1 VVTSGQIESLSGL
14 SVQLLISRVEGIV
27 QTIMSV
33 IHPEQPDTLRILD
46 DEGRLR
52 DSARE
57 PDLSDE
63 RLRDMYAD
71 MLLARRFDRQVVSLN
86 RQGRI
91 GSFPPMYGQ
100 EAAQVASVHALAD
113 EDWIVPSYRDH
124 GALMTH
130 GLGLENVLL
139 YYMGNQAGNAIPDE
153 INSLPIN
160 GSVGSQ
166 LLHAMGMAW
175 ADVLRGEP
183 ERVYCCYFGDGA
195 TSQGFAQEAWN
206 FAGVFDTPNVFFCQ
220 NNGWAISVPRE
231 RQTAAETLAQKSHA
245 HGIDG
250 RRVDGMDPLAVYQAT
265 SEAVEKAKDPGSDEV
280 RPTLIEA
287 VLYRLGA
294 HSTADDPSKY
304 RSEAEVERWKQLDPL
319 PRFEQYLRETDR
331 LDDDRHE
338 TIETDV
344 ENRIEA
350 AVQAAE
356 EVADADP
363 RQMFEHTYADVPD
376 HLRAQA
382 EYLESLRDRHGD
394 ETLLRE

>member
-1 VVTSGQIESLSGL
+1 MGVA
-14 SVQLLISRVEGIV
+14 
-27 QTIMSV
+27 
-33 IHPEQPDTLRILD
+33 HPERPDTLRVLD

-52 DSARE
+52 DDARE
-57 PDLSDE
+57 PALSDD

-71 MLLARRFDRQVVSLN
+71 MLLARRFDRRVVSLN
-86 RQGRI
+86 RQGRL

-100 EAAQVASVHALAD
+100 EAAQVASVHALAE

-124 GALMTH
+124 GALVTH
-130 GLGLENVLL
+130 GLALENILL
-139 YYMGNQAGNAIPDE
+139 YYMGHPAGNAIPDDV
-153 INSLPIN
+153 NSLPIN

-175 ADVLRGEP
+175 ADVLRGASES
-183 ERVYCCYFGDGA
+183 VYCCYFGDGA
-195 TSQGFAQEAWN
+195 TSQGSTQEAWN

-245 HGIDG
+245 YGIDG
-250 RRVDGMDPLAVYQAT
+250 RQVDGMDPLAVYRAT
-265 SEAVEKAKDPGSDEV
+265 SEAVEKARNPGPGEV

-304 RSEAEVERWKQLDPL
+304 RSEEELKEWKQLDPL
-319 PRFEQYLRETDR
+319 PRFEQYLRRTDR

-338 TIETDV
+338 AIETDV

-350 AVQAAE
+350 AVGAAE
-356 EVADADP
+356 AVADADP
-363 RQMFEHTYADVPD
+363 RRMFEHVYADTPD
-376 HLRAQA
+376 RLRDQA

-394 ETLLRE
+394 ETLRGE